1 MENETSYLNDKE
13 AIDAWE
19 SNRQTVARP
28 WGLWCREVEVYP
40 LYKNECV
47 EGEDS

>member
-1 MENETSYLNDKE
+1 MDVEGGGKIKRGKLKMEGEISYLNDKE

-28 WGLWCREVEVYP
+28 
-40 LYKNECV
+40 
-47 EGEDS
+47 